1 MGLPPSNWDKSK
13 ESEKADSKKGQ
24 SCPSCDIELPDDLK
38 FCTDCGTPLETWDCS
53 ECETENSVLAKFCTN
68 CGTPLPKKKST
79 AAEVEEGL
87 AWIAVG
93 VAALLGIIFLWV
105 FYLLFTTRAML

>member
-24 SCPSCDIELPDDLK
+24 SCPSC
-38 FCTDCGTPLETWDCS
+38 
-53 ECETENSVLAKFCTN
+53 ETENPGLAKFCTN